1 MINKLIILFT
11 VLLLMPFAAL
21 GKKKPADYPKA
32 EIKVS
37 YNYHE
42 KFLRGSDGLVEK
54 DIPMLLLANT
64 KQSKFFCR
72 DTEYK
77 DSLESTPSGSKLRDK
92 LLSEAVKHATSTGD
106 QSHVDNWAYKS
117 FVYVYKDYEPASTT
131 VYDQAGMMESG
142 YYSEPFSEMSWEIGD
157 STKTVL
163 GYECIMATANYH
175 GRRWTAW
182 FAPEIPIQDGPWK
195 LQGLPGLILEAS
207 EPSGQHHFVADG
219 IEKTS
224 QPIYPMFRK
233 KKYDKMS
240 RLDMLKGL
248 RNYRD
253 NGMSMVK
260 ASIGLDLGVD
270 PEPQTE
276 YDFLETDYR

>member
-1 MINKLIILFT
+1 M
-11 VLLLMPFAAL
+11 
-21 GKKKPADYPKA
+21 
-32 EIKVS
+32 
-37 YNYHE
+37 
-42 KFLRGSDGLVEK
+42 
-54 DIPMLLLANT
+54 
-64 KQSKFFCR
+64 
-72 DTEYK
+72 
-77 DSLESTPSGSKLRDK
+77 
-92 LLSEAVKHATSTGD
+92 
-106 QSHVDNWAYKS
+106 
-117 FVYVYKDYEPASTT
+117 
-131 VYDQAGMMESG
+131 
-142 YYSEPFSEMSWEIGD
+142 
-157 STKTVL
+157 
-163 GYECIMATANYH
+163 
-175 GRRWTAW
+175 
-182 FAPEIPIQDGPWK
+182 
-195 LQGLPGLILEAS
+195 
-207 EPSGQHHFVADG
+207 ADG